1 MSINRY
7 KRVLFAFNLLI
18 CGGIVASN
26 GMQSAVAPSISDQTK
41 VRFQQNLGQHAQ
53 HFAFICHAFISRT
66 SKPILPGTSYS
77 EKDTEIIKNVSE
89 SYAAIIDETRRLAY
103 QDEVSAKKAIAF
115 FYEAIKKVCASVG
128 CNPFGRFS
136 QDHTSPS
143 QQVRAIKAYVDALE
157 KRFNSI
163 VPVAPFL
170 TRAKN
175 KLCYNF
181 ISTEVIPRALTYVVG
196 PAVTIVWAAR
206 NHAIHSNN
214 IALHPHNH
222 PWNEYEEHQHN
233 TGVNSAPPA
242 NLFERILR
250 LAPGL
255 VQDQNPCLEQG
266 NICNGPQIP
275 DIDPTTGK
283 QRVEI
288 DQNKKPA
295 LDQKGD
301 PILRFKR
308 QWSTSCKAS
317 DGDCKKEGSEK
328 CYRYMGYKPLEEVFG
343 KLAYACRPAAAA
355 LGFYLLGTYM
365 REAQLPE
372 YQNRIKLRQQEERK
386 AALAQ
391 EMRTR
396 KVCYEKTIGFNQIK
410 GHSEII
416 DREMRMIVDY
426 LRNPFRY
433 QNSASG
439 TRSLLLYGP
448 PGTGKTLMARA
459 IAKES
464 GAPFIELDADDI
476 LSENAKEKII
486 ATLSMAEQVAAQ
498 RAEKSAIIYI
508 DEIDAV
514 TGNRQNGTLDPQRS
528 KALANLLTI
537 FDGVEK
543 RNPYVHIVIILAT
556 NHYKNLDPAL
566 LRPGRIDRKVL
577 LALPGPESR
586 REFFEDLLPAEHKGL
601 TDWFVAKTSGC
612 SGAQIVS
619 ILDSAQMIA
628 SYNKRSTPCTQDYES
643 ALQNSQAEHSAIPEE
658 VQSH

>member
-1 MSINRY
+1 MSINWY
-7 KRVLFAFNLLI
+7 KRVLFAFNLLT

-26 GMQSAVAPSISDQTK
+26 GMQSAIVPSISDQTK
-41 VRFQQNLGQHAQ
+41 VRFQQKLGQHAQ
-53 HFAFICHAFISRT
+53 HFAFICYAFVSRV

-77 EKDTEIIKNVSE
+77 EKDTKIIKNVSE
-89 SYAAIIDETRRLAY
+89 SYAAIVDETRRLAN
-103 QDEVSAKKAIAF
+103 QDELSAEEAIAF
-115 FYEAIKKVCASVG
+115 FYEALKKVYASVG

-143 QQVRAIKAYVDALE
+143 QKLRAIKVYEDALE
-157 KRFNSI
+157 KRFDLI

-175 KLCYNF
+175 RLCYNF
-181 ISTEVIPRALTYVVG
+181 ISTEVIPRALMYAVG
-196 PAVTIVWAAR
+196 PAVTIAWATR
-206 NHAIHSNN
+206 NHATHSNN
-214 IALHPHNH
+214 IALHPHTH
-222 PWNEYEEHQHN
+222 PWKEYEEHKHN
-233 TGVNSAPPA
+233 TGVDDAPPA
-242 NLFERILR
+242 GLFQRILM

-255 VQDQNPCLEQG
+255 VQNQNPCRERD
-266 NICNGPQIP
+266 NICNTRIPEINPEGEQVVTVVDGEDVPQWRH
-275 DIDPTTGK
+275 K
-283 QRVEI
+283 Y
-288 DQNKKPA
+288 
-295 LDQKGD
+295 
-301 PILRFKR
+301 
-308 QWSTSCKAS
+308 STSCNAQ
-317 DGDCKKEGSEK
+317 DGDCKSK

-343 KLAYACRPAAAA
+343 KFAYACRPAVAT
-355 LGFYLLGTYM
+355 LGFYLLGTYI

-386 AALAQ
+386 RALAQ

-396 KVCYEKTIGFNQIK
+396 KVCYEKTVGFKQIK

-476 LSENAKEKII
+476 LSENAKEKIV
-486 ATLSMAEQVAAQ
+486 ATLSMAEQVAVQ

-514 TGNRQNGTLDPQRS
+514 TGNRQNGALDPQRS
-528 KALANLLTI
+528 KALANLLSI

-586 REFFEDLLPAEHKGL
+586 REFFEDFLPAEHKGF
-601 TDWFVAKTSGC
+601 TDWFVTKTSDC

-628 SYNKRSTPCTQDYES
+628 SYNKRSTPCKQDYEA
-643 ALQNSQAEHSAIPEE
+643 ALQNSQAEQSEIPEE
-658 VQSH
+658 AQLH